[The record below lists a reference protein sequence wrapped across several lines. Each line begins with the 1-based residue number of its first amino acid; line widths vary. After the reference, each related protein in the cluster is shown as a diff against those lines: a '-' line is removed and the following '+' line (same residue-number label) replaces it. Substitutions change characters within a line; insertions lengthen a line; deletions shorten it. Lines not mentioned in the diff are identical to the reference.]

1 MCGRYASFRE
11 AQDLADE
18 FALTTIA
25 DDVLELPP
33 SWNVA
38 PTDPVRIVVERPERL
53 SDGSHGAIERT
64 LRSARWGLVPSW
76 AKSPAIGS
84 KMINARSETLLTK
97 PAFRRAFAAR
107 RALLPAD
114 GYYEWQPPE
123 PGSPSKV
130 KQPFY
135 IHAADGASLA
145 MAGLYEFWKDPTKAD
160 DDPTRWLVSATVITT
175 TAVDEMGH
183 VHDRQPVILLP
194 ENWDSWLNPAVDAEA
209 AAALLTTPLPRLN
222 LTPVSTAVNKVATN
236 NPDLIREI
244 QPPPRVE

>member
-18 FALTTIA
+18 FALASIA
-25 DDVLELPP
+25 DDVRLLPA

-38 PTDPVRIVVERPERL
+38 PTDPVRIIVERPERL
-53 SDGSHGAIERT
+53 PDGSHGAIERT

-76 AKSPAIGS
+76 AKDRAIGN

-114 GYYEWQPPE
+114 GYYEWQAAE
-123 PGSPSKV
+123 PGSATKT
-130 KQPFY
+130 KQPIY

-145 MAGLYEFWKDPTKAD
+145 MAGLYEFWKDPARND
-160 DDPTRWLVSATVITT
+160 DDPDRWLVSAAIVTT
-175 TAVDEMGH
+175 SAIDEMGR
-183 VHDRQPVILLP
+183 VHDRQPVMLLP
-194 ENWDSWLNPAVDAEA
+194 DRWDAWLDPAVDGEG
-209 AAALLTTPLPRLN
+209 AAALLSSLPPRLE
-222 LTPVSTAVNKVATN
+222 LTPVSTAVNKVGTN
-236 NPDLIREI
+236 GPELIL
-244 QPPPRVE
+244 PV